1 MTTCATA
8 SAAMAAASGM
18 ATVNA
23 AKRTE
28 ESRMIPAK
36 GQIMNFYVCEYCG
49 AAFEA
54 ESEQEAR
61 DIAEECAEL

>member
-1 MTTCATA
+1 MVI
-8 SAAMAAASGM
+8 
-18 ATVNA
+18 VNA
-23 AKRTE
+23 AERTE